1 MNTWRNGEIILKK
14 VSDKE
19 TRTLGNMGTSKP
31 FLIGTYS
38 VLFLVAVVMTI
49 ATDKGLLTVATG
61 AFAIL
66 IFFLWVPTGSTL
78 RKHLKRI
85 SANHAKAWDAK
96 PGVLAETYD
105 RPAAT
110 NH

>member
-1 MNTWRNGEIILKK
+1 
-14 VSDKE
+14 
-19 TRTLGNMGTSKP
+19 MGTSKP

-38 VLFLVAVVMTI
+38 VLFLFAVTMTIMNI

-66 IFFLWVPTGSTL
+66 IFFLWVPTGSIL